1 MIAKFNQLKGEK
13 NHVLVFF
20 TLLIDKLIDTTIFKN
35 PYIHRL
41 NPVWPSLL
49 FFLNL
54 IGFYLYF
61 ILELT

>member
-1 MIAKFNQLKGEK
+1 MIAKFYQLKGDK
-13 NHVLVFF
+13 NHILVSF
-20 TLLIDKLIDTTIFKN
+20 TSLINKLIDITIFKN
-35 PYIHRL
+35 PYLHRL

-61 ILELT
+61 ILEPT